1 MLLYKIAEG
10 RKRTH
15 GIMFYHNRRK
25 ELGLPPQRMSTMDY
39 MQYQKAFKKAKRN
52 YNYNRGY

>member
-1 MLLYKIAEG
+1 MLLYKIAQR

-15 GIMFYHNRRK
+15 SIMFYHNRRK
-25 ELGLPPQRMSTMDY
+25 SLGLAPRRMTTMEY

-52 YNYNRGY
+52 YSYAKGY